1 VDPVVAGAAEE
12 ARVRRL
18 GAGAGDA
25 HDEAVGVAVA
35 VTLVSEGQV
44 PDAVWEQA
52 SGEFSPEELAAL
64 LFAIVAINGYNR
76 LAIATRMEVGGYQPA
91 PVSE

>member
-1 VDPVVAGAAEE
+1 M
-12 ARVRRL
+12 
-18 GAGAGDA
+18 
-25 HDEAVGVAVA
+25 
-35 VTLVSEGQV
+35 